1 MNKNANKGKE
11 SVYSTPLKEET
22 SSQQTPYFKEI
33 VDLIIRM
40 TGEDWEGFN
49 N

>member
-1 MNKNANKGKE
+1 MKGKE
-11 SVYSTPLKEET
+11 SVYSVPLKIET
-22 SSQQTPYFKEI
+22 SSQQTPYFEEI
-33 VDLIIRM
+33 VNLMTKM